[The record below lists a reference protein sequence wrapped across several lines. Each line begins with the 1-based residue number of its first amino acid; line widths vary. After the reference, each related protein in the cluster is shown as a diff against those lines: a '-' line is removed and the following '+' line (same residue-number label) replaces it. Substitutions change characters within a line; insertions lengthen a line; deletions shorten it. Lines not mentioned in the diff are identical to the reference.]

1 MRAWKRTHPAWRR
14 FPWRPFG
21 VSRDGGIGPWE
32 VDRDYAAC
40 KLRRHHLI
48 NTTFKPA
55 YLNSLMTAG
64 ANLELAYNDLAPHA
78 NDRMTAAL
86 ELAKHA
92 KETQRHI
99 KFVAISAGTS
109 GIKHLAEE
117 GAGYVTFSLV
127 Y

>member
-1 MRAWKRTHPAWRR
+1 M
-14 FPWRPFG
+14 
-21 VSRDGGIGPWE
+21 
-32 VDRDYAAC
+32 
-40 KLRRHHLI
+40 I

-99 KFVAISAGTS
+99 RFVAISAGTS

-117 GAGYVTFSLV
+117 GAGYITFSLV

>member
-1 MRAWKRTHPAWRR
+1 M
-14 FPWRPFG
+14 
-21 VSRDGGIGPWE
+21 
-32 VDRDYAAC
+32 
-40 KLRRHHLI
+40 I

-64 ANLELAYNDLAPHA
+64 ADIELPYNDLAPHA
-78 NDRMTAAL
+78 ADRLTAAL

-92 KETQRHI
+92 KETQRHL
-99 KFVAISAGTS
+99 KFVAISAGTA

-127 Y
+127 P

>member
-1 MRAWKRTHPAWRR
+1 M
-14 FPWRPFG
+14 
-21 VSRDGGIGPWE
+21 
-32 VDRDYAAC
+32 
-40 KLRRHHLI
+40 I

-64 ANLELAYNDLAPHA
+64 ANLELPYNDLAPHA

-92 KETQRHI
+92 KETQRHL
-99 KFVAISAGTS
+99 KFVGISAGTS